1 MSQSIKK
8 NFVFNLINTV
18 SALVFPLITFPYA
31 SRILMADGIGQVQFF
46 QSIINYVVL
55 LTSIGIPLYG
65 IKEIARA
72 RDNKEELS
80 RTTIELVTLS
90 FILSLVGYIIV
101 AILCLTVGKV
111 QENIPL
117 FLILSSTILITSI
130 GCPWF
135 YSGIEDFK
143 YITVVGILVKTI
155 CAIFLFCIVKTRDDL
170 LLYGAYT
177 VAGSIGSYL
186 INFVR
191 LRKYI
196 SLEGISLKD
205 LNIWRHIKPAAAIFL
220 FNIVTSIYINLDT
233 VMLGFLS
240 NSTAVGY
247 YTGATK
253 ISHILVV
260 LVTSLGAVL
269 LPRSSNL
276 LKNGKTDEFYALSAK
291 SYNFISLMTFPILG
305 GVLVLAPSIIL
316 LFCGSG
322 FVPSITTLR
331 IIAPI
336 IVFIGISNLV
346 GLQMLYPLGK
356 IKLVTFSTCI
366 GATVNLTLNLIL
378 IPNLAQNGAAVAT
391 VIAELSVAVAQFFM
405 VRKLIPFSL
414 INKETFKYFISSLLM
429 ALICYGVMSL
439 LYSDVI
445 RIIVVS
451 LVGMFVYGTIMILSK
466 DKFTLSIWDQIKGH
480 IIKNNG

>member
-31 SRILMADGIGQVQFF
+31 SRILMADGIGLVQFF

-90 FILSLVGYIIV
+90 VILSLVGYIIV

-143 YITVVGILVKTI
+143 YITVVGILVKTL

-196 SLEGISLKD
+196 SFEGISLKD

-291 SYNFISLMTFPILG
+291 SYNFISLMAFPILG

-356 IKLVTFSTCI
+356 IKLVTISTCI
-366 GATVNLTLNLIL
+366 GAAVNLTLNLIL
-378 IPNLAQNGAAVAT
+378 IPLLAQNGAAVAT
-391 VIAELSVAVAQFFM
+391 VIAELSVAIAQLLM

-414 INKETFKYFISSLLM
+414 INKDTFKYFVSSLLM
-429 ALICYGVMSL
+429 ALICYGIMPL
-439 LYSDVI
+439 LGNDVI

-451 LVGMFVYGTIMILSK
+451 FVGMLVYGTIMLLSK
-466 DKFTLSIWDQIKGH
+466 DELTMSIWEQLKGH

>member
-1 MSQSIKK
+1 
-8 NFVFNLINTV
+8 
-18 SALVFPLITFPYA
+18 
-31 SRILMADGIGQVQFF
+31 
-46 QSIINYVVL
+46 
-55 LTSIGIPLYG
+55 
-65 IKEIARA
+65 
-72 RDNKEELS
+72 
-80 RTTIELVTLS
+80 
-90 FILSLVGYIIV
+90 
-101 AILCLTVGKV
+101 
-111 QENIPL
+111 
-117 FLILSSTILITSI
+117 
-130 GCPWF
+130 
-135 YSGIEDFK
+135 
-143 YITVVGILVKTI
+143 
-155 CAIFLFCIVKTRDDL
+155 
-170 LLYGAYT
+170 
-177 VAGSIGSYL
+177 
-186 INFVR
+186 
-191 LRKYI
+191 
-196 SLEGISLKD
+196 
-205 LNIWRHIKPAAAIFL
+205 
-220 FNIVTSIYINLDT
+220 
-233 VMLGFLS
+233 MLGFLS

-356 IKLVTFSTCI
+356 IKLVTISTCI

-378 IPNLAQNGAAVAT
+378 IPLLAQNGAAVAT
-391 VIAELSVAVAQFFM
+391 VIAELSVAIAQLLM

-414 INKETFKYFISSLLM
+414 INKDTFKYFVSSLLM
-429 ALICYGVMSL
+429 ALICYGIMSL
-439 LYSDVI
+439 LDNDVI

-451 LVGMFVYGTIMILSK
+451 FVGMLVYGTIMLLSK
-466 DKFTLSIWDQIKGH
+466 DELTMSIWEQLKEH

>member
-90 FILSLVGYIIV
+90 VILSLVGYIIV

-143 YITVVGILVKTI
+143 YITVVGILVKTL

-356 IKLVTFSTCI
+356 IKLVTISTCI

-378 IPNLAQNGAAVAT
+378 IPLLAQNGAAVAT
-391 VIAELSVAVAQFFM
+391 VIAELSVAIAQLLM

-414 INKETFKYFISSLLM
+414 INKDTFKYSVSSLLM
-429 ALICYGVMSL
+429 ALICYGIMSL
-439 LYSDVI
+439 LDNDVI

-451 LVGMFVYGTIMILSK
+451 FVGMLVYGTIMLLSK
-466 DKFTLSIWDQIKGH
+466 DELTMSIWEQLKGH

>member
-90 FILSLVGYIIV
+90 VILSLVGYIIV

-143 YITVVGILVKTI
+143 YITVVGILVKTL
-155 CAIFLFCIVKTRDDL
+155 CAIFLFCIVKTRNDL

-177 VAGSIGSYL
+177 VAGSIGS
-186 INFVR
+186 
-191 LRKYI
+191 
-196 SLEGISLKD
+196 
-205 LNIWRHIKPAAAIFL
+205 
-220 FNIVTSIYINLDT
+220 
-233 VMLGFLS
+233 
-240 NSTAVGY
+240 
-247 YTGATK
+247 
-253 ISHILVV
+253 
-260 LVTSLGAVL
+260 
-269 LPRSSNL
+269 
-276 LKNGKTDEFYALSAK
+276 
-291 SYNFISLMTFPILG
+291 
-305 GVLVLAPSIIL
+305 
-316 LFCGSG
+316 
-322 FVPSITTLR
+322 
-331 IIAPI
+331 
-336 IVFIGISNLV
+336 
-346 GLQMLYPLGK
+346 
-356 IKLVTFSTCI
+356 
-366 GATVNLTLNLIL
+366 
-378 IPNLAQNGAAVAT
+378 
-391 VIAELSVAVAQFFM
+391 
-405 VRKLIPFSL
+405 
-414 INKETFKYFISSLLM
+414 
-429 ALICYGVMSL
+429 
-439 LYSDVI
+439 
-445 RIIVVS
+445 
-451 LVGMFVYGTIMILSK
+451 
-466 DKFTLSIWDQIKGH
+466 
-480 IIKNNG
+480 

>member
-90 FILSLVGYIIV
+90 VILSLVGYIIV
-101 AILCLTVGKV
+101 AILCLTVGMV

-117 FLILSSTILITSI
+117 FLILSSTIIITSI

-143 YITVVGILVKTI
+143 YITVVGILVKTL

-305 GVLVLAPSIIL
+305 GVLVLSPSIIL

-356 IKLVTFSTCI
+356 IKLVTISTCI

-378 IPNLAQNGAAVAT
+378 IPLLAQNGAAVAT
-391 VIAELSVAVAQFFM
+391 VIAELSVAIAQLLM

-414 INKETFKYFISSLLM
+414 INKDTFKYFVSSLLM
-429 ALICYGVMSL
+429 ALICYGIMSL
-439 LYSDVI
+439 LDNDVI

-451 LVGMFVYGTIMILSK
+451 FVGMLVYGTIMLLSK
-466 DKFTLSIWDQIKGH
+466 DELTMSIWEQLKGH

>member
-90 FILSLVGYIIV
+90 VILSLVGYIIV

-117 FLILSSTILITSI
+117 FLVLSSTILITSI

-143 YITVVGILVKTI
+143 YITVVGILVKTLS
-155 CAIFLFCIVKTRDDL
+155 AIFLFCIVKTRDDL

-356 IKLVTFSTCI
+356 IKLVTLSTCI

-378 IPNLAQNGAAVAT
+378 IPLMAQNGAAVAT
-391 VIAELSVAVAQFFM
+391 VIAELSVAIAQLLM

-414 INKETFKYFISSLLM
+414 INKDTFKYFVSSLLM
-429 ALICYGVMSL
+429 VLICYGVMSL
-439 LYSDVI
+439 LNNDVI
-445 RIIVVS
+445 RIILVS
-451 LVGMFVYGTIMILSK
+451 FVGMLVYGTIMILSK

-480 IIKNNG
+480 IIKSNG